1 MYNYIKGKIT
11 DLNENTLVVEANG
24 VGYEFTV
31 SASTA
36 SELSMKDGEVKVYC
50 YLNVREDEMS
60 LFGFSSSQEKEMFL
74 KLKKVDGVGPKS
86 AITILSGLR
95 VEQLASAV
103 VRGDIKLI
111 SSVKGVGKKTAE
123 RIVLELKD
131 KVDKEIAESGEELPA
146 IASGKIA
153 VNEEAV
159 MALMTLGFTRAES
172 ETAVSKVNPD
182 GLTLEQIIFNALR
195 NA

>member
-11 DLNENTLVVEANG
+11 DINENTLVVETNG

-60 LFGFSSSQEKEMFL
+60 LFGFSSAQEKEMFL

-123 RIVLELKD
+123 RIILELKD
-131 KVDKEIAESGEELPA
+131 KVDKELAESGEELPVV
-146 IASGKIA
+146 ASGKVT

-159 MALMTLGFTRAES
+159 LALMTLGFTRLES